1 MKKLILASNSPR
13 RKEILNMAN
22 IDFAVMTSNCIE
34 NNSHKFDEKNIINNS
49 KNKALAVG
57 QIVDEDCLILAADTM
72 VILNNV
78 CLVKPQNLFEAI
90 FMLKKLSDKTHLVIT
105 SHTLFDTK
113 TKRDETRLSK
123 SEVTFRKLPY
133 YEIIKYLLAKKP
145 FDKAGSYG
153 IQDFLTTENYTHPPE
168 KSFISNIKGSYFNV
182 MGLDIDLVKEMLSNF

>member
-13 RKEILNMAN
+13 RKEILNNAN
-22 IDFAVMTSNCIE
+22 IDFAVMTSNCVE
-34 NNSHKFDEKNIINNS
+34 NNSHKFDEKNIKNNS

-78 CLVKPQNLFEAI
+78 CLVKPQNLFEAV
-90 FMLKKLSDKTHLVIT
+90 FMLKKLSDKTHFVIT
-105 SHTLFDTK
+105 SHTLFDTE

-123 SEVTFRKLPY
+123 SEVTFRKLSY
-133 YEIIKYLLAKKP
+133 YEIIRYLLNKKP

-153 IQDFLTTENYTHPPE
+153 IQDFLTSKNYNHPPE
-168 KSFISNIKGSYFNV
+168 KSFISKIKGSYFNV